1 MPSAHVHERAGDLL
15 RRRLQTC
22 AAGEEEAPALSP
34 PHSPRSRRR
43 TLTPPLNLDA
53 AMPHFAAAAATA
65 TEAAAPDASE
75 AEPPCD
81 PETLARW
88 YQQEALERALAG
100 NTLAFLETGSGKTLI
115 AVLLLRAYA
124 HRIRSTQPPSFAVFL
139 VPTVVLVGQQA
150 RVVQAHTDLR
160 VAQFYGAMGVDFW
173 DRDTWRA
180 RVDGAEVL
188 VMTPQILLD
197 NLRRSY
203 FRLGD
208 IPLLIF
214 DECHN
219 AVGDSPYASLLKEF
233 YHPQLNSRPSD
244 PIPRIFG
251 MTASLINSKGLQ
263 RAKYSE
269 KISELEN
276 LMHAKVYTV
285 DSESALSQYIPFA
298 ETNTVEYND
307 SIITSVLYSHIVH
320 CLNKLETKHLEILK
334 GKLHVSSLEHEKRIK
349 RLSAMFLYCISDLGV
364 WSAAKAAEVLLSCKE
379 SCLSFWGEQLDEK
392 VERLVRN
399 YIEDDFAADLQDGLL
414 TSKVH
419 VLIEYL
425 LKSRDKKDLRCIVF
439 VNRVITSI
447 VLESLLST
455 INPMSGWSIRH
466 MAGKN
471 SGLNHQSRNAHM
483 EIIDSFR
490 EGKVNLIIATQILEE
505 GLDVP
510 SCNLVIRFDPSA
522 TVCSF
527 IQGDANAL
535 SKTQEF
541 LASGQIMREESLK
554 LASINSQPLPNT
566 LCKGECYVV
575 QSTGAVV
582 TLNSSV
588 PLIYFFCSKLPS
600 DEYFKPLPIFKI
612 DKALGACTLHLPK
625 SSPVQI
631 VYAEGEIPVIKKV
644 VCLKA
649 CQELHA
655 IGALTDHLLP
665 ELSVPCEDEPDIVV
679 DKYMEHPDYF
689 PEQLVDNWLSFSRLG
704 LYHCYKISLEGC
716 CETTSP
722 DEIVLAVKCD
732 MGSDFLSNSFKL
744 WGVKDYVN
752 VTMRYVGIIHLNQE
766 QVIAAIRFQ
775 TKILSL
781 LIRND
786 HLEVEDSIKD
796 LLGMQVCPGVYLLLP
811 IVSGKIDWCSIYLSA
826 SPILEKGTRHC
837 HSCKDID
844 LLQTKDGPFCQCT
857 LQNSIVCT
865 PHNGTFYVVSGFLDL
880 NVNSLLHRSD
890 GSVVSYK
897 DHFKD
902 RHGLNLTCED
912 LPLLAAS
919 KLVKVQN
926 FLQKRNYNEVKESTN
941 AVELPP
947 ELCRVVMSPVSA
959 NTLRSFT
966 FIPSIMYRIQCLL
979 LSVKLKIQLG
989 PRMQQFEM
997 PALKILEALTT
1008 KKCHEEFNQE
1018 SLETLGDSFLKYI
1031 TTQHLF
1037 SKYKHQHEGMLTK
1050 MKKNLISNAALCQL
1064 ACSNN
1069 LVGYIRGEIFNPE
1082 TWIIPGVGNDTD
1094 DCSKIFILSPNMYSL
1109 GNLSIK
1115 SKRIAD
1121 SIEALIGAYLSASG
1135 ELAAYL
1141 FLKSLGMDIVLHEMP
1156 VERKITF
1163 KSEEFINLRSLELT
1177 LDYRF
1182 KDHSLLLEALTHGSY
1197 QIAGTTA
1204 CYQGLCHKAPA
1215 FHPVS
1220 GTRWGFLLLHR
1231 LEFLGDGVLDY
1242 IFTYYFYREY
1252 CECTPQLLSDL
1263 RSASV
1268 NNSCYAHAAV
1278 KAGLHKHILH
1288 SSSALH
1294 KRMVDYL
1301 DKFEQSFS
1309 GPSHGW
1315 EPGIGLPK
1323 VLGDVIES
1331 IAGAIYID
1339 SSHDKDVVWRSM
1351 KRLLEPL
1358 VTPDTLVVDPV
1369 TELQELCAR
1378 KAYRVE
1384 YAVTHENSV
1393 PSVVAEV
1400 QTKGTTY
1407 KATRTGLTKLDAKK
1421 LAAKAV
1427 LQDMKSADGT

>member
-1 MPSAHVHERAGDLL
+1 MVPPSPPRRVKKRRHHHLLSGLTTNPPVHARACDLL
-15 RRRLQTC
+15 RRRVQTC

-53 AMPHFAAAAATA
+53 MPAN
-65 TEAAAPDASE
+65 EAAE
-75 AEPPCD
+75 ADEEGEPEPPCD
-81 PETLARW
+81 PQTLARW
-88 YQQEALERALAG
+88 YQLEALERALAG

-124 HRIRSTQPPSFAVFL
+124 HRIRSAPPPSFAVFL

-173 DRDTWRA
+173 DRDTWRD

-219 AVGDSPYASLLKEF
+219 AVGDSPYASILKEF

-263 RAKYSE
+263 PAKYSE

-276 LMHAKVYTV
+276 LMYAKVYTV

-298 ETNTVEYND
+298 ETRIEQYND
-307 SIITSVLYSHIVH
+307 SIIMSVLYSHVVH
-320 CLNKLETKHLEILK
+320 CLNKLEAKHLEILK
-334 GKLHVSSLEHEKRIK
+334 GKLHVSSLENEKRIK

-364 WSAAKAAEVLLSCKE
+364 WSAAKAAKVLLSCKE

-399 YIEDDFAADLQDGLL
+399 YVEDVYSALTETMSNVTERGTQQHIGEDFAADLQDGLL

-425 LKSRDKKDLRCIVF
+425 LNYRDKKDLRCIVF
-439 VNRVITSI
+439 VNRVIASI

-455 INPMSGWSIRH
+455 IHQMSGWSIRH

-483 EIIDSFR
+483 EIINSFQ

-510 SCNLVIRFDPSA
+510 SCNLVIRFDPPA

-527 IQGDANAL
+527 IQSRGRARMQNSDYVLLVRRGDANAL

-541 LASGQIMREESLK
+541 LASGQIMREESLI
-554 LASINSQPLPNT
+554 LASTHSQPLPNT
-566 LCKGECYVV
+566 LCKGEFYVV
-575 QSTGAVV
+575 ESTGAVV

-600 DEYFKPLPIFKI
+600 DEYFKPLPRFNI
-612 DKALGACTLHLPK
+612 DKASGACTLHLPK

-655 IGALTDHLLP
+655 IGALTDYLLP

-704 LYHCYKISLEGC
+704 LYYCYKISLEGC
-716 CETTSP
+716 CETTAL

-732 MGSDFLSNSFKL
+732 MGSDFISNSFKL

-775 TKILSL
+775 TQILSL
-781 LIRND
+781 LISND
-786 HLEVEDSIKD
+786 QLEVGDSIKN
-796 LLGMQVCPGVYLLLP
+796 LLEMQVCPGVVYLLLP
-811 IVSGKIDWCSIYLSA
+811 IVSGKIDWCSIYFSA
-826 SPILEKGTRHC
+826 SPILET
-837 HSCKDID
+837 
-844 LLQTKDGPFCQCT
+844 T
-857 LQNSIVCT
+857 N
-865 PHNGTFYVVSGFLDL
+865 
-880 NVNSLLHRSD
+880 
-890 GSVVSYK
+890 
-897 DHFKD
+897 
-902 RHGLNLTCED
+902 
-912 LPLLAAS
+912 
-919 KLVKVQN
+919 
-926 FLQKRNYNEVKESTN
+926 KESSN

-989 PRMQQFEM
+989 PRMQQFDI

-1094 DCSKIFILSPNMYSL
+1094 SRSKIFILSPNMYSL

-1163 KSEEFINLRSLELT
+1163 KSEEFVNLRSLELT
-1177 LDYRF
+1177 LDYHF

-1197 QIAGTTA
+1197 QSAGTTA
-1204 CYQGLCHKAPA
+1204 CYQ
-1215 FHPVS
+1215 
-1220 GTRWGFLLLHR
+1220 R

-1242 IFTYYFYREY
+1242 IFTYYFYHEYRES
-1252 CECTPQLLSDL
+1252 TPQLLTDL

-1278 KAGLHKHILH
+1278 KAGLHRHILH
-1288 SSSALH
+1288 SSSALR

-1301 DKFEQSFS
+1301 NKFEQSFS

-1339 SSHDKDVVWRSM
+1339 SRHDKEVVWRSM

-1358 VTPDTLVVDPV
+1358 VTPDTLEVDPV
-1369 TELQELCAR
+1369 TELQDLCAR

-1384 YAVTHENSV
+1384 YTVTHENSV

-1400 QTKGTTY
+1400 QTKGTPY

-1427 LQDMKSADGT
+1427 LEDMKAADGT